1 MLVLTFL
8 FSGQIL
14 QNKYL
19 TTQPSTTTT
28 QHFEPTSTGFLS
40 RWCFQVQYFVA
51 FDNAFGC
58 FTKFLWY
65 YTMSCLRNCF
75 HQLILF
81 FTPPLVQER
90 ARAKAK
96 AKAPRHNFESWKNF
110 RGPTFSKH
118 ETHGKVS
125 GISICD
131 PVGQSKDIVKK
142 VFGVRL
148 RRWSQACDGP

>member
-1 MLVLTFL
+1 
-8 FSGQIL
+8 
-14 QNKYL
+14 
-19 TTQPSTTTT
+19 
-28 QHFEPTSTGFLS
+28 
-40 RWCFQVQYFVA
+40 
-51 FDNAFGC
+51 
-58 FTKFLWY
+58 
-65 YTMSCLRNCF
+65 MSCLRNSF

-96 AKAPRHNFESWKNF
+96 AKAPRH
-110 RGPTFSKH
+110 RGPTYSEH

-142 VFGVRL
+142 VFGVQL
-148 RRWSQACDGP
+148 RR